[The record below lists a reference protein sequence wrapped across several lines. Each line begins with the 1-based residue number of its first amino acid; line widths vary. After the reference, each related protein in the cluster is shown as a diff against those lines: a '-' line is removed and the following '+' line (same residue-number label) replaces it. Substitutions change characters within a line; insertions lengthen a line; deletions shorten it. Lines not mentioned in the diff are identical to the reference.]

1 MQVRALLSGYS
12 SSSSSSASNQAEEA
26 DAPMRETKKAVAP
39 AKKLFSIKGALAL
52 IDHGGEGAAGEEEDG
67 AKRQMKLS
75 RKEQEMQ
82 GTIRAKMRFAGETY
96 HSVPAPEIAISK
108 QMNELL
114 DYRYAAG
121 KAEGA

>member
-1 MQVRALLSGYS
+1 
-12 SSSSSSASNQAEEA
+12 
-26 DAPMRETKKAVAP
+26 MRETKKVVAP
-39 AKKLFSIKGALAL
+39 AKKLFSIRGALAL
-52 IDHGGEGAAGEEEDG
+52 IDHGGEAAAAEGEEG
-67 AKRQMKLS
+67 GKRQMKLS

-82 GTIRAKMRFAGETY
+82 GTIKTKMRFAGETY

-108 QMNELL
+108 QLGELL